1 MTCCLDEIIDIKI
14 KECVEDEGWMTFLSV
29 LTKLPTLFI
38 TDAASGE
45 DSKS

>member
-1 MTCCLDEIIDIKI
+1 MTCCLDEIIEIKI
-14 KECVEDEGWMTFLSV
+14 KECVEDGGWMTFLSV
-29 LTKLPTLFI
+29 LTKLPTLLI